1 MGQGICEQERKKQ
14 KKENT
19 YLLPAKH
26 ILLNMIVL
34 REDAMKQFFG
44 KFIGDK
50 KFYKMVLLIAV
61 PIMIQNGIT
70 NFVSLLDNIMVGQVG
85 TNQMSGVAIANQ
97 LIFVYNLCIFGGM
110 SGAGI
115 FGAQFFGQGNND
127 GLRYVFRFKLVVGFV
142 ITAIATVVLSMFG
155 EPLISLYL
163 DERNTAAANA
173 ETLYYGMEYLGM
185 MLVGLLPFVAV
196 QIYAST
202 LRETGEAILP
212 MAAGIAAVGVNLLL
226 NYMLILGNWGA
237 PALGVAGA
245 AIATV
250 TARFVECFI
259 VILWTH
265 YHKKRNPY
273 IVGVYR
279 SLAIPGDLM
288 VKIIKKGTPLLINEA
303 MWSLGM
309 ATLLQCYSVRGL
321 GVVAG
326 MNISN
331 TIVNLFNVT
340 FMALGTSVSI
350 VVGRL
355 LGAGKMEEA
364 RDTDRKLIAFSVAS
378 CVVVAAVAI
387 ALAPL
392 FPELYKTEA
401 EVKAYARNFIVIA
414 ALFMPQNAFLH
425 AAYFTLRSGG
435 KTVITFL
442 FDSGFMWAVSIPFA
456 FVLSRFTAFPIEVV
470 YALCQG
476 IEILKCI
483 VGLILLKKGVW
494 LNNIVDNKVEQ
505 A

>member
-1 MGQGICEQERKKQ
+1 
-14 KKENT
+14 
-19 YLLPAKH
+19 
-26 ILLNMIVL
+26 
-34 REDAMKQFFG
+34 MKQFLK

-97 LIFVYNLCIFGGM
+97 LIFVYNLCVFGGM

-115 FGAQFFGQGNND
+115 FGAQFYGKGNND
-127 GLRYVFRFKLVVGFV
+127 GLRYVFRFKLVAGFV
-142 ITAIATVVLSMFG
+142 ITAIATVILSMFG

-163 DERNTAAANA
+163 DEGNTAAANA
-173 ETLYYGMEYLGM
+173 ETLMYAMQYLKV
-185 MLVGLLPFVAV
+185 MLVGLIPFVVV

-202 LRETGEAILP
+202 LRETGEAVLP
-212 MAAGIAAVGVNLLL
+212 MTAGIVAVFVNLVL
-226 NYMLILGNWGA
+226 NYILILGNFGA
-237 PALGVAGA
+237 PALGVEGA

-259 VILWTH
+259 VVLWTH
-265 YHKKRNPY
+265 RHKQKNPY
-273 IVGVYR
+273 IVGVYK
-279 SLAIPGDLM
+279 SLMIPGDLM

-303 MWSLGM
+303 LWSLGM

-340 FMALGTSVSI
+340 FIALGNSVAI

-364 RDTDRKLIAFSVAS
+364 KDTDRKLIAFSVVS
-378 CVVVAAVAI
+378 CILIGGIVIV
-387 ALAPL
+387 LAPL
-392 FPELYKTEA
+392 FPELYNTEA
-401 EVKAYARNFIVIA
+401 EVKEYARNFIIIA
-414 ALFMPQNAFLH
+414 ALFMPQSAFLH

-442 FDSGFMWAVSIPFA
+442 FDSGFMWVASIPFA
-456 FVLSRFTAFPIEVV
+456 FVLSRYTTLSIEAV
-470 YALCQG
+470 YAMCQG
-476 IEILKCI
+476 IEFLKCI
-483 VGLILLKKGVW
+483 VGFILLKKGVW
-494 LNNIVDNKVEQ
+494 LNNIVDNKE
-505 A
+505 

>member
-1 MGQGICEQERKKQ
+1 
-14 KKENT
+14 
-19 YLLPAKH
+19 
-26 ILLNMIVL
+26 
-34 REDAMKQFFG
+34 MKQFMK
-44 KFIGDK
+44 KFVGDR

-127 GLRYVFRFKLVVGFV
+127 GLRYVFRFKLVIGFLLTT
-142 ITAIATVVLSMFG
+142 ICGVVFAMYG

-163 DERNTAAANA
+163 DEGNTAAANA
-173 ETLYYGMEYLGM
+173 ETLVYAMQYLRI
-185 MLVGLLPFVAV
+185 MLVGFIPFVVV

-202 LRETGEAILP
+202 LRETSEAVLP
-212 MAAGIAAVGVNLLL
+212 MTAGVVAVFVNLVL
-226 NYMLILGNWGA
+226 NYILILGNFGA
-237 PALGVAGA
+237 PALGVEGA

-259 VILWTH
+259 VVLWTH
-265 YHKKRNPY
+265 SHKQKNPY
-273 IVGVYR
+273 IVGVYK
-279 SLAIPGDLM
+279 SLMIPGDLM
-288 VKIIKKGTPLLINEA
+288 MKIIKKGTPLLINEA
-303 MWSLGM
+303 LWSLGM

-364 RDTDRKLIAFSVAS
+364 KDTDRKLIAFSVAS
-378 CVVVAAVAI
+378 CVLIAAVVI
-387 ALAPL
+387 LLAPL
-392 FPELYKTEA
+392 FPELYKTEV
-401 EVKAYARNFIVIA
+401 EVKEYARNFIIIA
-414 ALFMPQNAFLH
+414 ALFMPQHAFLH

-442 FDSGFMWAVSIPFA
+442 FDSGFMWVVSIPLA
-456 FVLSRFTAFPIEVV
+456 FVLSRFTTLSIEVV
-470 YALCQG
+470 YAMCQG
-476 IEILKCI
+476 IEFLKCI
-483 VGLILLKKGVW
+483 LGFILLKKGIW
-494 LNNIVDNKVEQ
+494 LNNIVDNKEN
-505 A
+505 

>member
-1 MGQGICEQERKKQ
+1 MRQLIRK
-14 KKENT
+14 
-19 YLLPAKH
+19 Y
-26 ILLNMIVL
+26 V
-34 REDAMKQFFG
+34 
-44 KFIGDK
+44 GDK
-50 KFYKMVLLIAV
+50 KFYRMILLIAV
-61 PIMIQNGIT
+61 PIMVQNGIT

-127 GLRYVFRFKLVVGFV
+127 GLRYVFRFKLVIGFV
-142 ITAIATVVLSMFG
+142 LTAICGVIFAMYG

-163 DERNTAAANA
+163 DEGNSAAANA
-173 ETLYYGMEYLGM
+173 ETLMYAMQYLRI
-185 MLVGLLPFVAV
+185 MLVGFLPFVVV

-202 LRETGEAILP
+202 LREVSEAVLP
-212 MAAGIAAVGVNLLL
+212 MVAGVVAVFVNLVL
-226 NYMLILGNWGA
+226 NYILILGNFGA
-237 PALGVAGA
+237 PALGVEGA

-250 TARFVECFI
+250 TSRFVECFI
-259 VILWTH
+259 VVWWTH
-265 YHKKRNPY
+265 RHKERNPY
-273 IVGVYR
+273 IVGVYK

-288 VKIIKKGTPLLINEA
+288 VKIIKKGTPLLVNEA
-303 MWSLGM
+303 LWSLGM

-340 FMALGTSVSI
+340 FMALGNSVAI

-355 LGAGKMEEA
+355 LGAGKMDEA

-378 CVVVAAVAI
+378 CIVIAVI
-387 ALAPL
+387 VIFLAPL
-392 FPELYKTEA
+392 FPELYNTESD
-401 EVKAYARNFIVIA
+401 VKEYARNFIIIA
-414 ALFMPQNAFLH
+414 ALFMPQHAFLH
-425 AAYFTLRSGG
+425 ATYFTLRSGG

-456 FVLSRFTAFPIEVV
+456 FVISRYTVWPIEVI

-476 IEILKCI
+476 IEIIKSI
-483 VGLILLKKGVW
+483 VGFILLKKGIW
-494 LNNIVDNKVEQ
+494 LNNIVSNE
-505 A
+505 

>member
-1 MGQGICEQERKKQ
+1 
-14 KKENT
+14 
-19 YLLPAKH
+19 
-26 ILLNMIVL
+26 
-34 REDAMKQFFG
+34 MKQFMK
-44 KFIGDK
+44 KFVGDR

-127 GLRYVFRFKLVVGFV
+127 GLRYVFRFKLVIGFLL
-142 ITAIATVVLSMFG
+142 TAICGVVFAMYG

-163 DERNTAAANA
+163 DESNSAAANA
-173 ETLYYGMEYLGM
+173 ETLVYAMQYLRI
-185 MLVGLLPFVAV
+185 MLVGLIPFVVV

-202 LRETGEAILP
+202 LRETSEAVLP
-212 MAAGIAAVGVNLLL
+212 MTAGVVAVFVNLVL
-226 NYMLILGNWGA
+226 NYILILGNFGA
-237 PALGVAGA
+237 PALGVEGA

-259 VILWTH
+259 VVLWTH
-265 YHKKRNPY
+265 SHKQKNPY
-273 IVGVYR
+273 IVGVYK
-279 SLAIPGDLM
+279 SLMIPGDLM
-288 VKIIKKGTPLLINEA
+288 MKIIKKGTPLLINEA
-303 MWSLGM
+303 LWSLGM

-364 RDTDRKLIAFSVAS
+364 KDTDRKLIAFSVAS
-378 CVVVAAVAI
+378 CVLIAAVVI
-387 ALAPL
+387 LLAPL
-392 FPELYKTEA
+392 FPELYKTEV
-401 EVKAYARNFIVIA
+401 EVKEYARNFIIIA
-414 ALFMPQNAFLH
+414 ALFMPQHAFLH

-442 FDSGFMWAVSIPFA
+442 FDSGFMWVVSIPFA
-456 FVLSRFTAFPIEVV
+456 FVLSRFTTLSIEVV
-470 YALCQG
+470 YAMCQG
-476 IEILKCI
+476 IEFLKCI
-483 VGLILLKKGVW
+483 LGFILLKKGIW
-494 LNNIVDNKVEQ
+494 LNNIVDNK
-505 A
+505 

>member
-1 MGQGICEQERKKQ
+1 MKEFIKKF
-14 KKENT
+14 
-19 YLLPAKH
+19 
-26 ILLNMIVL
+26 V
-34 REDAMKQFFG
+34 
-44 KFIGDK
+44 GDK

-127 GLRYVFRFKLVVGFV
+127 GLRYVFRFKLVIGF
-142 ITAIATVVLSMFG
+142 ILTAICGVIFAMYG

-163 DERNTAAANA
+163 DEGNSAAANA
-173 ETLYYGMEYLGM
+173 ETLYYAMQYLQI
-185 MLVGLLPFVAV
+185 MLVGFLPFVVV

-202 LRETGEAILP
+202 LREISEAVLP
-212 MAAGIAAVGVNLLL
+212 MIAGVVAVFVNLIL
-226 NYMLILGNWGA
+226 NYILILGNFGA
-237 PALGVAGA
+237 PALGVKGA

-250 TARFVECFI
+250 TSRFVECVI
-259 VILWTH
+259 VVLWTH
-265 YHKKRNPY
+265 RHTERNPY
-273 IVGVYR
+273 IVGVYK
-279 SLAIPGDLM
+279 SLAIPKDLM

-303 MWSLGM
+303 LWSLGM
-309 ATLLQCYSVRGL
+309 AMLLQCYSVRGL
-321 GVVAG
+321 NVVAG

-340 FMALGTSVSI
+340 FIALGSSVAI
-350 VVGRL
+350 VIGRL

-364 RDTDRKLIAFSVAS
+364 KDTDRKLIAFSVAS
-378 CVVVAAVAI
+378 CVVIGAVVI
-387 ALAPL
+387 VLAPF
-392 FPELYKTEA
+392 FPELYNTET
-401 EVKAYARNFIVIA
+401 EVKEYAKNFIIIA
-414 ALFMPQNAFLH
+414 ALFMPQHAFLH

-435 KTVITFL
+435 KTIITFF

-456 FVLSRFTAFPIEVV
+456 FVISRFTDWRIEVI

-476 IEILKCI
+476 IEILKSI
-483 VGLILLKKGVW
+483 VGFILLKKGIW
-494 LNNIVDNKVEQ
+494 LNNIVENES
-505 A
+505 

>member
-1 MGQGICEQERKKQ
+1 
-14 KKENT
+14 
-19 YLLPAKH
+19 
-26 ILLNMIVL
+26 
-34 REDAMKQFFG
+34 MKQFFK

-127 GLRYVFRFKLVVGFV
+127 GLRYVFRFKLVVGFI
-142 ITAIATVVLSMFG
+142 ITAIATVILSMFG

-163 DERNTAAANA
+163 NEGNTAAANA
-173 ETLYYGMEYLGM
+173 ETLLYAMQYLQI
-185 MLVGLLPFVAV
+185 MLVGLIPFVVV
-196 QIYAST
+196 QIYSST
-202 LRETGEAILP
+202 LRETSEAVVP
-212 MAAGIAAVGVNLLL
+212 MIAGVIAVGVNLAL
-226 NYMLILGNWGA
+226 NYILILGNFGA
-237 PALGVAGA
+237 PALGVEGA

-259 VILWTH
+259 VVIWTH
-265 YHKKRNPY
+265 RHKQRNPY

-279 SLAIPGDLM
+279 SLMIPGDLM

-303 MWSLGM
+303 LWSLGM
-309 ATLLQCYSVRGL
+309 AMLLQCYSVRGL

-364 RDTDRKLIAFSVAS
+364 KDTDRKLIAFSVAS
-378 CVVVAAVAI
+378 CIVIAVVVI
-387 ALAPL
+387 LLAPL
-392 FPELYKTEA
+392 FPELYNTESD
-401 EVKAYARNFIVIA
+401 VKEYARNFIVIA

-435 KTVITFL
+435 KTIITFL
-442 FDSGFMWAVSIPFA
+442 FDSGFMWVVSIPFA
-456 FVLSRFTAFPIEVV
+456 FILSRYSSFSIEVV
-470 YALCQG
+470 YAMCQG
-476 IEILKCI
+476 IEFLKCI
-483 VGLILLKKGVW
+483 LGFVLLKKGIW
-494 LNNIVDNKVEQ
+494 LNNIVDNKE
-505 A
+505 

>member
-1 MGQGICEQERKKQ
+1 MKK
-14 KKENT
+14 
-19 YLLPAKH
+19 
-26 ILLNMIVL
+26 
-34 REDAMKQFFG
+34 FFS

-115 FGAQFFGQGNND
+115 FGAQFFGQGNEK
-127 GLRYVFRFKLVVGFV
+127 GLRYVFRFKLVIGVLL
-142 ITAIATVVLSMFG
+142 TAVSTVVLSVFG
-155 EPLISLYL
+155 EQLISLYL
-163 DERNTAAANA
+163 DEKNSAAANA
-173 ETLYYGMEYLGM
+173 ATLVYGMEYLQV
-185 MLVGLLPFVAV
+185 MLIGLIPFVVV

-202 LRETGEAILP
+202 LRETGEAMLP
-212 MAAGIAAVGVNLLL
+212 MAAGIAAVGVNLVL
-226 NYMLILGNWGA
+226 NYVLIFGHFGA
-237 PALGVAGA
+237 PALGIRGA

-250 TARFVECFI
+250 TARFAECFI
-259 VILWTH
+259 VVCWTH
-265 YHKKRNPY
+265 CHKEKNAY
-273 IVGVYR
+273 IVGVYK

-309 ATLLQCYSVRGL
+309 SMLLQCYSVRGL
-321 GVVAG
+321 EVVAG

-331 TIVNLFNVT
+331 TIINLFNVT

-355 LGAGKMEEA
+355 LGAGQMEEA

-378 CVVVAAVAI
+378 CIVVAVIAI
-387 ALAPL
+387 LFAPV
-392 FPELYKTEA
+392 FPNFYKTEPL
-401 EVKAYARNFIVIA
+401 VKEYAKNFIIIA
-414 ALFMPQNAFLH
+414 ALYMPQNAFLH

-435 KTVITFL
+435 KTVITFF
-442 FDSGFMWAVSIPFA
+442 FDSGFIWAATIPLA
-456 FVLSRFTAFPIEVV
+456 FVLSRFTSFPIEAV
-470 YALCQG
+470 YAMCQG
-476 IEILKCI
+476 IEILKCV
-483 VGLILLKKGVW
+483 VGFVLLKKGVW
-494 LNNIVDNKVEQ
+494 LNNIVESDGN
-505 A
+505 

>member
-1 MGQGICEQERKKQ
+1 MRQLIRK
-14 KKENT
+14 
-19 YLLPAKH
+19 Y
-26 ILLNMIVL
+26 V
-34 REDAMKQFFG
+34 
-44 KFIGDK
+44 GDK
-50 KFYKMVLLIAV
+50 KFYRMILLIAV
-61 PIMIQNGIT
+61 PIMVQNGIT

-127 GLRYVFRFKLVVGFV
+127 GLRYVFRFKLVIGFV
-142 ITAIATVVLSMFG
+142 LTAICGVIFAMYG

-163 DERNTAAANA
+163 DEGNSAAANA
-173 ETLYYGMEYLGM
+173 ETLMYAMQYLRI
-185 MLVGLLPFVAV
+185 MLVGFLPFVVV

-202 LRETGEAILP
+202 LREVSEAVLP
-212 MAAGIAAVGVNLLL
+212 MVAGVVAVFVNLVL
-226 NYMLILGNWGA
+226 NYILILGNFGA
-237 PALGVAGA
+237 PALGVEGA

-250 TARFVECFI
+250 TSRFVECFI
-259 VILWTH
+259 VVWWTH
-265 YHKKRNPY
+265 RHKERNPY
-273 IVGVYR
+273 IVGVYK
-279 SLAIPGDLM
+279 SLAIPGELM
-288 VKIIKKGTPLLINEA
+288 VKIIKKGTPLLVNEA
-303 MWSLGM
+303 LWSLGM

-340 FMALGTSVSI
+340 FMALGNSVAI

-355 LGAGKMEEA
+355 LGAGKMDEA

-378 CVVVAAVAI
+378 CIVIAVI
-387 ALAPL
+387 VIFLAPL
-392 FPELYKTEA
+392 FPELYNTEA
-401 EVKAYARNFIVIA
+401 DVKEYARNFIIIA
-414 ALFMPQNAFLH
+414 ALFMPQHAFLH

-456 FVLSRFTAFPIEVV
+456 FVISRYTVWPIEVI

-476 IEILKCI
+476 IEIIKSI
-483 VGLILLKKGVW
+483 VGFILLKKGIW
-494 LNNIVDNKVEQ
+494 LNNIVSNE
-505 A
+505 

>member
-1 MGQGICEQERKKQ
+1 
-14 KKENT
+14 
-19 YLLPAKH
+19 
-26 ILLNMIVL
+26 
-34 REDAMKQFFG
+34 MKQFV
-44 KFIGDK
+44 KQFIGDK

-115 FGAQFFGQGNND
+115 FGAQFFGQENYD
-127 GLRYVFRFKLVVGFV
+127 GLRYVFRFKLVTGFV
-142 ITAIATVVLSMFG
+142 LTAICAVFFSVYG
-155 EPLISLYL
+155 DALISLYL
-163 DERNTAAANA
+163 DESNSAVANA
-173 ETLYYGMEYLGM
+173 ETLKYAMEYLQI
-185 MLVGLLPFVAV
+185 MLMGFLPFVAV

-202 LRETGEAILP
+202 LRETGEAMLP
-212 MAAGIAAVGVNLLL
+212 MVAGIVAVGVNLVL

-237 PALGVAGA
+237 PALGVEGA

-250 TARFVECFI
+250 TARFVEAFI

-265 YHKKRNPY
+265 RHKQRNPY
-273 IVGVYR
+273 IVGVYK
-279 SLAIPGDLM
+279 SLMIPGNLM
-288 VKIIKKGTPLLINEA
+288 VRIIKKGTPLLINEA
-303 MWSLGM
+303 LWSLGM

-364 RDTDRKLIAFSVAS
+364 KDTDRKLIAFSVAS
-378 CVVVAAVAI
+378 CIVMGAIVI
-387 ALAPL
+387 ALSSV
-392 FPELYKTEA
+392 FPELYNTEA
-401 EVKAYARNFIVIA
+401 EVKEYAKHFIIIA
-414 ALFMPQNAFLH
+414 ALFMPQHAFLH

-435 KTVITFL
+435 KTVVTFL

-456 FVLSRFTAFPIEVV
+456 FVISRYTDWPIEVV

-476 IEILKCI
+476 IEIIKSI
-483 VGLILLKKGVW
+483 VGFVLLKKGIW
-494 LNNIVDNKVEQ
+494 LNNIVDVEE
-505 A
+505 

>member
-1 MGQGICEQERKKQ
+1 MRQLIRK
-14 KKENT
+14 
-19 YLLPAKH
+19 Y
-26 ILLNMIVL
+26 V
-34 REDAMKQFFG
+34 
-44 KFIGDK
+44 GDK
-50 KFYKMVLLIAV
+50 KFYKMILLIAV
-61 PIMIQNGIT
+61 PIMVQNGIT

-127 GLRYVFRFKLVVGFV
+127 GLRYVFRFKLVIGFV
-142 ITAIATVVLSMFG
+142 LTAICGVIFAMYG

-163 DERNTAAANA
+163 DEGNSAAANA
-173 ETLYYGMEYLGM
+173 ETLMYAMQYLRI
-185 MLVGLLPFVAV
+185 MLVGFLPFVVV

-202 LRETGEAILP
+202 LREVSEAVLP
-212 MAAGIAAVGVNLLL
+212 MVAGVVAVFVNLVL
-226 NYMLILGNWGA
+226 NYILILGNFGA
-237 PALGVAGA
+237 PALGVEGA

-250 TARFVECFI
+250 TSRFVECFI
-259 VILWTH
+259 VVWWTH
-265 YHKKRNPY
+265 RHKERNPY
-273 IVGVYR
+273 IVGVYK

-288 VKIIKKGTPLLINEA
+288 VKIIKKGTPLLVNEA
-303 MWSLGM
+303 LWSLGM

-331 TIVNLFNVT
+331 TIINLFNVT
-340 FMALGTSVSI
+340 FMALGNSVAI

-364 RDTDRKLIAFSVAS
+364 KDTDRKLIAFSVAS
-378 CVVVAAVAI
+378 CIAI
-387 ALAPL
+387 AAIVIVLAPV
-392 FPELYKTEA
+392 FPELYNTEA
-401 EVKAYARNFIVIA
+401 EVKEYARNFIIIA
-414 ALFMPQNAFLH
+414 ALFMPQHAFLH

-435 KTVITFL
+435 KTIITFL

-456 FVLSRFTAFPIEVV
+456 FIISRYTVWPIEVI

-476 IEILKCI
+476 IEIIKSI
-483 VGLILLKKGVW
+483 VGFILLKKGIW
-494 LNNIVDNKVEQ
+494 LNNIVSNE
-505 A
+505 

>member
-1 MGQGICEQERKKQ
+1 
-14 KKENT
+14 
-19 YLLPAKH
+19 
-26 ILLNMIVL
+26 
-34 REDAMKQFFG
+34 MKTFFG

-50 KFYKMVLLIAV
+50 KFYRMVLLIAV

-115 FGAQFFGQGNND
+115 FGAQFFGQGNEA
-127 GLRYVFRFKLVVGFV
+127 GLRYVFRFKLAVGF
-142 ITAIATVVLSMFG
+142 ILTAIFMVVFSMFG

-163 DERNTAAANA
+163 DESNTATANA
-173 ETLYYGMEYLGM
+173 ETLFYGMQYLQI

-212 MAAGIAAVGVNLLL
+212 MKAGIVAVIVNLTL
-226 NYMLILGNWGA
+226 NYILILGNLGC
-237 PALGVAGA
+237 PALGVEGA

-250 TARFVECFI
+250 TARFVECII
-259 VILWTH
+259 VVSWTH
-265 YHKKRNPY
+265 LHKEENAY
-273 IVGVYR
+273 IKGVYQ
-279 SLAIPGDLM
+279 SLEIPSDLM
-288 VKIIKKGTPLLINEA
+288 RKILKKGTPLLLNEA
-303 MWSLGM
+303 LWSLGM

-321 GVVAG
+321 SVVAG

-364 RDTDRKLIAFSVAS
+364 KDTDRKLIAFSVAT
-378 CVVVAAVAI
+378 CIVIAILVVL
-387 ALAPL
+387 LAPL
-392 FPELYKTEA
+392 FPNLYNTEEVVKT
-401 EVKAYARNFIVIA
+401 YAAHFIIIA

-442 FDSGFMWAVSIPFA
+442 FDSGFIWAVSIPFA
-456 FVLSRFTAFPIEVV
+456 FFLSRFTNLSIETV
-470 YALCQG
+470 YAMCLG
-476 IEILKCI
+476 IEFLKCI
-483 VGLILLKKGVW
+483 VGFILLKKGVW
-494 LNNIVDNKVEQ
+494 VHNIVENN
-505 A
+505 

>member
-1 MGQGICEQERKKQ
+1 
-14 KKENT
+14 
-19 YLLPAKH
+19 
-26 ILLNMIVL
+26 
-34 REDAMKQFFG
+34 MKQFLK

-115 FGAQFFGQGNND
+115 FGAQFFGQENYD
-127 GLRYVFRFKLVVGFV
+127 GLRYVFRFKLIIGVALTALFGVIFV
-142 ITAIATVVLSMFG
+142 LYG

-163 DERNTAAANA
+163 DESNSAIANA
-173 ETLYYGMEYLGM
+173 ETLVYAAQYLRV
-185 MLVGLLPFVAV
+185 MLVGLIPFVIV
-196 QIYAST
+196 QIYSST
-202 LRETGEAILP
+202 LRETGEAMLP
-212 MAAGIAAVGVNLLL
+212 MLAGIAAVAVNLIL

-237 PALGVAGA
+237 PALGVEGA

-250 TARFVECFI
+250 TARFAECII
-259 VILWTH
+259 VVWWTH
-265 YHKKRNPY
+265 RNKQKNPY
-273 IVGVYR
+273 IEGVYK

-288 VKIIKKGTPLLINEA
+288 LNIVKKGTPLLVNEA
-303 MWSLGM
+303 LWSLGM

-340 FMALGTSVSI
+340 YMALGTSVSI
-350 VVGRL
+350 MVGRL
-355 LGAGKMEEA
+355 LGAGKMDEA
-364 RDTDRKLIAFSVAS
+364 KDTDRKLIVFSVAS
-378 CVVVAAVAI
+378 CLVVAVLVI

-392 FPELYKTEA
+392 FPELYNTEA
-401 EVKAYARNFIVIA
+401 EVKEYAKNFIIIA
-414 ALFMPQNAFLH
+414 AFFMPQNAFLH
-425 AAYFTLRSGG
+425 AAYFTMRSGG

-442 FDSGFMWAVSIPFA
+442 FDSGFMWVVSIPFA
-456 FVLSRFTAFPIEVV
+456 FVISRYTAWPIEVV

-476 IEILKCI
+476 IEILKSV
-483 VGLILLKKGVW
+483 VGFILLKKGIW
-494 LNNIVDNKVEQ
+494 LNNIVDNE

>member
-1 MGQGICEQERKKQ
+1 
-14 KKENT
+14 
-19 YLLPAKH
+19 
-26 ILLNMIVL
+26 
-34 REDAMKQFFG
+34 MKQFIS
-44 KFIGDK
+44 KYVGDK
-50 KFYKMVLLIAV
+50 KFYRMILLIAV
-61 PIMIQNGIT
+61 PIMVQNGIT

-127 GLRYVFRFKLVVGFV
+127 GLRYVFRFKLVIGFV
-142 ITAIATVVLSMFG
+142 LTAICGVIFAMYG

-163 DERNTAAANA
+163 DEGNSAAANA
-173 ETLYYGMEYLGM
+173 ETLMYAMQYLRI
-185 MLVGLLPFVAV
+185 MLVGFLPFVVV

-202 LRETGEAILP
+202 LREVSEAVLP
-212 MAAGIAAVGVNLLL
+212 MVAGVVAVFVNLVL
-226 NYMLILGNWGA
+226 NYILILGNFGA
-237 PALGVAGA
+237 PALGVEGA

-250 TARFVECFI
+250 TSRFVECFI
-259 VILWTH
+259 VVWWTH
-265 YHKKRNPY
+265 RHKERNPY
-273 IVGVYR
+273 IVGVYK

-288 VKIIKKGTPLLINEA
+288 VKIIKKGTPLLVNEA
-303 MWSLGM
+303 LWSLGM

-340 FMALGTSVSI
+340 FMALGNSVAI

-355 LGAGKMEEA
+355 LGAGKMDEA

-378 CVVVAAVAI
+378 CIVIAVI
-387 ALAPL
+387 VIFLAPL
-392 FPELYKTEA
+392 FPELYNTEA
-401 EVKAYARNFIVIA
+401 DVKEYARNFIIIA
-414 ALFMPQNAFLH
+414 ALFMPQHAFLH
-425 AAYFTLRSGG
+425 ATYFTLRSGG

-456 FVLSRFTAFPIEVV
+456 FVISRYTVWPIEVI

-476 IEILKCI
+476 IEIIKSI
-483 VGLILLKKGVW
+483 VGFILLKKGIW
-494 LNNIVDNKVEQ
+494 LNNIVSNE
-505 A
+505 

>member
-1 MGQGICEQERKKQ
+1 
-14 KKENT
+14 
-19 YLLPAKH
+19 
-26 ILLNMIVL
+26 MI
-34 REDAMKQFFG
+34 
-44 KFIGDK
+44 
-50 KFYKMVLLIAV
+50 LLIAV
-61 PIMIQNGIT
+61 PIMVQNGIT

-127 GLRYVFRFKLVVGFV
+127 GLRYVFRFKLVIGFV
-142 ITAIATVVLSMFG
+142 LTAICGVIFAMYG

-163 DERNTAAANA
+163 DEGNSAAANA
-173 ETLYYGMEYLGM
+173 ETLMYAMQYLRI
-185 MLVGLLPFVAV
+185 MLVGFLPFVVV

-202 LRETGEAILP
+202 LREVSEAVLP
-212 MAAGIAAVGVNLLL
+212 MVAGVVAVFVNLVL
-226 NYMLILGNWGA
+226 NYILILGNFGA
-237 PALGVAGA
+237 PALGVEGA

-250 TARFVECFI
+250 TSRFVECFI
-259 VILWTH
+259 VVWWTH
-265 YHKKRNPY
+265 RHKERNPY
-273 IVGVYR
+273 IVGVYK
-279 SLAIPGDLM
+279 SLAIPDDLM
-288 VKIIKKGTPLLINEA
+288 VKIIKKGTPLLVNEA
-303 MWSLGM
+303 LWSLGM

-340 FMALGTSVSI
+340 FMALGNSVAI

-355 LGAGKMEEA
+355 LGAGKMDEA

-378 CVVVAAVAI
+378 CIVIAVI
-387 ALAPL
+387 VIFLAPL
-392 FPELYKTEA
+392 FPELYNTESD
-401 EVKAYARNFIVIA
+401 VKEYARNFIIIA
-414 ALFMPQNAFLH
+414 ALFMPQHAFLH
-425 AAYFTLRSGG
+425 ATYFTLRSGG

-456 FVLSRFTAFPIEVV
+456 FVISRYTVWPIEVI

-476 IEILKCI
+476 IEIIKSI
-483 VGLILLKKGVW
+483 VGFILLKKGIW
-494 LNNIVDNKVEQ
+494 LNNIVSNE
-505 A
+505 

>member
-1 MGQGICEQERKKQ
+1 
-14 KKENT
+14 
-19 YLLPAKH
+19 
-26 ILLNMIVL
+26 
-34 REDAMKQFFG
+34 MKQFMK
-44 KFIGDK
+44 KFVGDR

-127 GLRYVFRFKLVVGFV
+127 GLRYVFRFKLVIGFLLTT
-142 ITAIATVVLSMFG
+142 ICGVVFAMYG

-163 DERNTAAANA
+163 DEGNTAAANA
-173 ETLYYGMEYLGM
+173 ETLVYAMQYLRI
-185 MLVGLLPFVAV
+185 MLVGFIPFVVV

-202 LRETGEAILP
+202 LRETSEAVLP
-212 MAAGIAAVGVNLLL
+212 MTAGVIAVFVNLVL
-226 NYMLILGNWGA
+226 NYILILGNFGA
-237 PALGVAGA
+237 PALGVEGA

-259 VILWTH
+259 VVLWTH
-265 YHKKRNPY
+265 SHKQKNPY
-273 IVGVYR
+273 IVGVYK
-279 SLAIPGDLM
+279 SLMIPGDLM
-288 VKIIKKGTPLLINEA
+288 MKIIKKGTPLLINEA
-303 MWSLGM
+303 LWSLGM

-364 RDTDRKLIAFSVAS
+364 KDTDRKLIAFSVAS
-378 CVVVAAVAI
+378 CVLIAAVVI
-387 ALAPL
+387 LLAPL
-392 FPELYKTEA
+392 FPELYKTEV
-401 EVKAYARNFIVIA
+401 EVKEYARNFIIIA
-414 ALFMPQNAFLH
+414 ALFMPQHAFLH

-442 FDSGFMWAVSIPFA
+442 FDSGFMWVVSIPLA
-456 FVLSRFTAFPIEVV
+456 FVLSRFTTLSIEVV
-470 YALCQG
+470 YAMCQG
-476 IEILKCI
+476 IEFLKCI
-483 VGLILLKKGVW
+483 LGFILLKKGIW
-494 LNNIVDNKVEQ
+494 LNNIVDNKEN
-505 A
+505 

>member
-1 MGQGICEQERKKQ
+1 MRQLIRK
-14 KKENT
+14 
-19 YLLPAKH
+19 Y
-26 ILLNMIVL
+26 V
-34 REDAMKQFFG
+34 
-44 KFIGDK
+44 GDK
-50 KFYKMVLLIAV
+50 KFYKMILLIAV
-61 PIMIQNGIT
+61 PIMVQNGIT

-127 GLRYVFRFKLVVGFV
+127 GLRYVFRFKLVIGFV
-142 ITAIATVVLSMFG
+142 LTAICGVIFAMYG

-163 DERNTAAANA
+163 DEGNSAAANA
-173 ETLYYGMEYLGM
+173 ETLMYAMQYLRI
-185 MLVGLLPFVAV
+185 MLVGFLPFVVV

-202 LRETGEAILP
+202 LREVSEAVLP
-212 MAAGIAAVGVNLLL
+212 MVAGVVAVFVNLVL
-226 NYMLILGNWGA
+226 NYILILGNFGA
-237 PALGVAGA
+237 PALGVEGA

-250 TARFVECFI
+250 TSRFVECFI
-259 VILWTH
+259 VVWWTH
-265 YHKKRNPY
+265 RHKERNPY
-273 IVGVYR
+273 IVGVYK

-288 VKIIKKGTPLLINEA
+288 VKIIKKGTPLLVNEA
-303 MWSLGM
+303 LWSLGM

-331 TIVNLFNVT
+331 TIINLFNVT
-340 FMALGTSVSI
+340 FMALGNSVAI

-364 RDTDRKLIAFSVAS
+364 KDTDRKLIAFSVAS
-378 CVVVAAVAI
+378 CIAI
-387 ALAPL
+387 AAIVIVLAPV
-392 FPELYKTEA
+392 FPELYNTEA
-401 EVKAYARNFIVIA
+401 EVKEYARNFIIIA
-414 ALFMPQNAFLH
+414 ALFMPQHAFLH
-425 AAYFTLRSGG
+425 ATYFTLRSGG

-456 FVLSRFTAFPIEVV
+456 FVISRYTVWPIDVI

-476 IEILKCI
+476 IEIIKSI
-483 VGLILLKKGVW
+483 VGFILLKKGIW
-494 LNNIVDNKVEQ
+494 LNNIVSNE
-505 A
+505 

>member
-1 MGQGICEQERKKQ
+1 MRQLIRK
-14 KKENT
+14 
-19 YLLPAKH
+19 Y
-26 ILLNMIVL
+26 V
-34 REDAMKQFFG
+34 
-44 KFIGDK
+44 GDK
-50 KFYKMVLLIAV
+50 KFYRMILLIAV

-127 GLRYVFRFKLVVGFV
+127 GLRYVFRFKLVIGFV
-142 ITAIATVVLSMFG
+142 LTAICGVIFAMYG

-163 DERNTAAANA
+163 DEGNSAAANA
-173 ETLYYGMEYLGM
+173 ETLMYAMQYLRI
-185 MLVGLLPFVAV
+185 MLVGFLPFVVV

-202 LRETGEAILP
+202 LREVSEAVLP
-212 MAAGIAAVGVNLLL
+212 MVAGVVAVFVNLVL
-226 NYMLILGNWGA
+226 NYILILGNFGA
-237 PALGVAGA
+237 PALGVEGA

-250 TARFVECFI
+250 TSRFVECFI
-259 VILWTH
+259 VVWWTH
-265 YHKKRNPY
+265 RHKERNPY
-273 IVGVYR
+273 IVGVYK

-288 VKIIKKGTPLLINEA
+288 VKIIKKGTPLLVNEA
-303 MWSLGM
+303 LWSLGM

-340 FMALGTSVSI
+340 FMALGNSVAI

-355 LGAGKMEEA
+355 LGAGKMDEA

-378 CVVVAAVAI
+378 CIVIAVI
-387 ALAPL
+387 VIFLAPL
-392 FPELYKTEA
+392 FPELYNTEA
-401 EVKAYARNFIVIA
+401 DVKEYARNFIIIA
-414 ALFMPQNAFLH
+414 ALFMPQHAFLH

-456 FVLSRFTAFPIEVV
+456 FVISRYTVWPIEVI

-476 IEILKCI
+476 IEIIKSI
-483 VGLILLKKGVW
+483 VGFILLKKGIW
-494 LNNIVDNKVEQ
+494 LNNIVSNE
-505 A
+505 

>member
-1 MGQGICEQERKKQ
+1 
-14 KKENT
+14 
-19 YLLPAKH
+19 
-26 ILLNMIVL
+26 
-34 REDAMKQFFG
+34 MKQYL
-44 KFIGDK
+44 KKYVGDK

-61 PIMIQNGIT
+61 PIMVQNGIT

-127 GLRYVFRFKLVVGFV
+127 GLRYVFRFKLVIGFV
-142 ITAIATVVLSMFG
+142 ITAIGAVIFSMYG

-163 DERNTAAANA
+163 DESNSVAANA
-173 ETLYYGMEYLGM
+173 ETLVYAMKYLQI
-185 MLVGLLPFVAV
+185 MLVGFFPFVVV

-202 LRETGEAILP
+202 LRETSEAVLP
-212 MAAGIAAVGVNLLL
+212 MTAGIVAVGVNLLL

-237 PALGVAGA
+237 PALGVTGA

-259 VILWTH
+259 VVWWTH
-265 YHKKRNPY
+265 CHKEKNPY
-273 IVGVYR
+273 IIDVYK
-279 SLAIPGDLM
+279 SLMIPKDLM
-288 VKIIKKGTPLLINEA
+288 VRIIRKGTPLLINEA
-303 MWSLGM
+303 LWSLGM
-309 ATLLQCYSVRGL
+309 AMLLQCYSVRGL

-331 TIVNLFNVT
+331 TIINLFNIT
-340 FMALGTSVSI
+340 FMALGNSVAI
-350 VVGRL
+350 VVGKL

-364 RDTDRKLIAFSVAS
+364 KDTDRKLIAFSMAS
-378 CVVVAAVAI
+378 CLVMAAIVI
-387 ALAPL
+387 TLAPL
-392 FPELYKTEA
+392 FPQLYNTEA
-401 EVKAYARNFIVIA
+401 DVKEYAKNFIIIA
-414 ALFMPQNAFLH
+414 ALFMPQHAFLH

-442 FDSGFMWAVSIPFA
+442 FDSGFMWVVSIPFA
-456 FVLSRFTAFPIEVV
+456 FVISRFTAWPIEVV

-476 IEILKCI
+476 IEIIKSI
-483 VGLILLKKGVW
+483 VGFILLKKGIW
-494 LNNIVDNKVEQ
+494 LNNIVENQ
-505 A
+505 

>member
-1 MGQGICEQERKKQ
+1 
-14 KKENT
+14 
-19 YLLPAKH
+19 
-26 ILLNMIVL
+26 
-34 REDAMKQFFG
+34 MKQFLK

-61 PIMIQNGIT
+61 PIMVQNGIT

-115 FGAQFFGQGNND
+115 FGAQFFGQGNNN
-127 GLRYVFRFKLVVGFV
+127 GLRYVFRFKLVTGFV
-142 ITAIATVVLSMFG
+142 ITAIGAVIFSMYG

-163 DERNTAAANA
+163 DESNSAAANA
-173 ETLYYGMEYLGM
+173 ETLVYAMEYLQI
-185 MLVGLLPFVAV
+185 MLVGFLPFVAV

-212 MAAGIAAVGVNLLL
+212 MTAGIVAVLVNLAL
-226 NYMLILGNWGA
+226 NYTLILGNFGA
-237 PALGVAGA
+237 PALGVVGA

-250 TARFVECFI
+250 TARFVECF
-259 VILWTH
+259 VVVWWTH
-265 YHKKRNPY
+265 RHKEKNPY
-273 IVGVYR
+273 IVGAYK
-279 SLAIPGDLM
+279 SLMIPGDLM
-288 VKIIKKGTPLLINEA
+288 VRIIRKGTPLLINEA

-331 TIVNLFNVT
+331 TIINLFNIT

-350 VVGRL
+350 VVGKL

-364 RDTDRKLIAFSVAS
+364 KDTDRKLIAFSIAS
-378 CVVVAAVAI
+378 CLVMAVIVI

-392 FPELYKTEA
+392 FPELYNTEA
-401 EVKAYARNFIVIA
+401 DVKEYAKNFIIIA
-414 ALFMPQNAFLH
+414 ALFMPQHAFLH

-442 FDSGFMWAVSIPFA
+442 FDSGFMWVVSIPFA
-456 FVLSRFTAFPIEVV
+456 FCISRFTDWRIEVV

-476 IEILKCI
+476 IEIIKSI
-483 VGLILLKKGVW
+483 VGFILLKKGIW
-494 LNNIVDNKVEQ
+494 LNNIVENQ
-505 A
+505 

>member
-1 MGQGICEQERKKQ
+1 
-14 KKENT
+14 
-19 YLLPAKH
+19 
-26 ILLNMIVL
+26 
-34 REDAMKQFFG
+34 MKAFLK

-61 PIMIQNGIT
+61 PIMVQNGIT

-127 GLRYVFRFKLVVGFV
+127 GLRYVFRFKLVTGFI
-142 ITAIATVVLSMFG
+142 ITAIGAVIFSMYG

-163 DERNTAAANA
+163 DENNSALANA
-173 ETLYYGMEYLGM
+173 ETLHYAMEYLQI
-185 MLVGLLPFVAV
+185 MLVGFLPFVMV

-202 LRETGEAILP
+202 LREVSEAILP
-212 MAAGIAAVGVNLLL
+212 MVAGVVAVFVNLVL
-226 NYMLILGNWGA
+226 NYTLILGNFGA

-250 TARFVECFI
+250 TSRFVECFI
-259 VILWTH
+259 VVWWTH
-265 YHKKRNPY
+265 RHKERNPY
-273 IVGVYR
+273 IVGAYK
-279 SLAIPGDLM
+279 SLMIPKDLM
-288 VKIIKKGTPLLINEA
+288 GKIIRKGTPLLINEA
-303 MWSLGM
+303 LWSLGM
-309 ATLLQCYSVRGL
+309 AMLLQCYSVRGL
-321 GVVAG
+321 GVIAG

-331 TIVNLFNVT
+331 TIINLFNIT
-340 FMALGTSVSI
+340 FMALGNSVAI
-350 VVGRL
+350 VVGKL

-364 RDTDRKLIAFSVAS
+364 RDTDRKLIAFSIAS
-378 CVVVAAVAI
+378 CLVMAAIVI

-392 FPELYKTEA
+392 FPELYNTEA
-401 EVKAYARNFIVIA
+401 DVKEYAKNFIIIA
-414 ALFMPQNAFLH
+414 ALFMPQHAFLH

-442 FDSGFMWAVSIPFA
+442 FDSGFMWAISIPFA
-456 FVLSRFTAFPIEVV
+456 FVISRFTDWRIEVV

-476 IEILKCI
+476 IEIIKSI
-483 VGLILLKKGVW
+483 VGFILLKKGIW
-494 LNNIVDNKVEQ
+494 LNNIVEK
-505 A
+505 